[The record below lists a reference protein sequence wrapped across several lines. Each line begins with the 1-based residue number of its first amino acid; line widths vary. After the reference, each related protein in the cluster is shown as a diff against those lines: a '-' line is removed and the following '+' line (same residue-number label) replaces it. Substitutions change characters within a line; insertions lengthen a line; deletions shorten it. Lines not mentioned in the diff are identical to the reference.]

1 MSWKLDSSHAVSADG
16 TQCDRCGVVAR
27 EFAATMPCLYEPI
40 DPTSPAAL
48 PVSEEPRQSCYE
60 KHGERCVYINPQTRR
75 CEECGASA
83 EEPRREEPDRLLR
96 IAGLV
101 NGYHNDG
108 TKLSAADTLAAIAD
122 VLGDPFD
129 FSSSA
134 VVVGADQQLKEAIN
148 KLNVVIQ
155 SLHELERRPDDRDAN
170 SVWTWRLDVVADEL
184 IAIRDALFNAP
195 ALPDPGLPER
205 IWCTG
210 CKAIR
215 PLLRDPLG
223 YGVTDLVCGQ
233 CHLIAATLHPPE
245 REK

>member
-134 VVVGADQQLKEAIN
+134 VVVGADQHALREA
-148 KLNVVIQ
+148 L
-155 SLHELERRPDDRDAN
+155 SA
-170 SVWTWRLDVVADEL
+170 A
-184 IAIRDALFNAP
+184 RDALAAFGKQAGWLPGQQAYSATMTDAEMKLAQAVVDIDQILAIPP
-195 ALPDPGLPER
+195 ALPDPGS
-205 IWCTG
+205 
-210 CKAIR
+210 
-215 PLLRDPLG
+215 
-223 YGVTDLVCGQ
+223 
-233 CHLIAATLHPPE
+233 PE
-245 REK
+245 REKERTERR